1 MEKEHVTLE
10 KVYELQLE
18 TNDKINGLK
27 VEIELLKVKVALM
40 SIFFSW
46 AAYFVA
52 HFVADKFGM

>member
-1 MEKEHVTLE
+1 MVKEQVTLKE
-10 KVYELQLE
+10 VYELQLQ

-27 VEIELLKVKVALM
+27 TEIELLKVKVALM

-52 HFVADKFGM
+52 HFVVDKLGM